1 MEINRFKLLLESKLG
16 EVKPLISEQEEMS
29 YTVKNDATFE
39 NATSEFRDEL
49 KIFKGT
55 KFVKNGKLLVAKT
68 NYQFVDSR
76 TGVVSAQG
84 KPKLIA
90 GNVTYNCAEGK
101 FTVNFSKDKYYQQ
114 YGGLTKALAPLCNAK
129 ATTPKTDQD
138 TPKTNQDTTK
148 SGHVC
153 DTDKK
158 SRIAKGKSYDYCYNG
173 GKYYFKGTVGEYQTK
188 HPDWTEATGKGLNA
202 IKEKI
207 FVKTASWEKFPCV
220 VNHPNAKKGT
230 MENGNWTYNINGDI
244 YYNNGRKMT
253 NSGMVNYTCDD
264 PEFKS

>member
-39 NATSEFRDEL
+39 NTAGEWKDEL
-49 KIFKGT
+49 KIFKGA

-129 ATTPKTDQD
+129 ATTPKTNQV
-138 TPKTNQDTTK
+138 TPNAKQDTTK
-148 SGHVC
+148 SNHVC
-153 DTDKK
+153 DTDKTSK
-158 SRIAKGKSYDYCYNG
+158 IFKGKSYDYCYNG
-173 GKYYFKGTVGEYQTK
+173 EKYYFKGKVGEYQTK
-188 HPDWTEATGKGLNA
+188 HPDWTEAVGTGLDA
-202 IKEKI
+202 IKQKI
-207 FVKTASWEKFPCV
+207 F
-220 VNHPNAKKGT
+220 PNT
-230 MENGNWTYNINGDI
+230 
-244 YYNNGRKMT
+244 
-253 NSGMVNYTCDD
+253 
-264 PEFKS
+264 

>member
-16 EVKPLISEQEEMS
+16 KVKPLISEQEEMS

-68 NYQFVDSR
+68 NYQFVDTR
-76 TGVVSAQG
+76 TGNPSTQG

-138 TPKTNQDTTK
+138 TPKSN
-148 SGHVC
+148 HVC

-158 SRIAKGKSYDYCYNG
+158 SKIAKGKSYNYCYNG

-188 HPDWTEATGKGLNA
+188 HPDWTEAVGTGLDA
-202 IKEKI
+202 IKQKI
-207 FVKTASWEKFPCV
+207 F
-220 VNHPNAKKGT
+220 PNT
-230 MENGNWTYNINGDI
+230 
-244 YYNNGRKMT
+244 
-253 NSGMVNYTCDD
+253 
-264 PEFKS
+264 